1 MDREARLVEV
11 NDYWLKTMG
20 YERNEVIGRKVL
32 DFYTEESRKYA
43 QDVTQPT
50 FFREGIAKDLSY
62 QFVKKSGEVLDVLL
76 SATSERDASGNVV
89 RSQALIEDITERKR
103 AEAALRESE
112 ERFRSL
118 SNASLEGIMIHDRGV
133 ILDANVAFARL
144 FGYEQPEELIGKNGI
159 ELLLIP
165 EARVRIHQRIQRHE
179 KGPLEVIGVR
189 KDGTTFVGETDSQPI
204 KYRGHDVRIVS
215 CRDIT
220 KRKRS
225 EEAQRETE
233 IRFRAVFENSRDAI
247 DISKNGVHC
256 FANPAYLILFGHE
269 SNEKIVGTSI
279 LDDIAPSHRQQ
290 ILQNIRR
297 RTDREPIPPTY
308 VTRGRKTD
316 GTEFYMEISAAA
328 FEMQGETYSVA
339 SIRDITER
347 RLAEEERERLT
358 VAIEQTGE
366 TVVVTDAEGTIQY
379 VNPMFEAVTGYSRT
393 EAVGQN
399 PRILKSGKH
408 DKAFY
413 LELWNTIASGRV
425 WQGRFVNRKKDGSLY
440 IEDASISPVHDNEGR
455 IVNYVA
461 VKRDVSEHLRAF
473 EERAKLE
480 DQLRQAQKM
489 ESIGTLAG
497 GIAHDFN
504 NILTA
509 IIGYGNVALMKMA
522 KDDPQRL
529 NIEHM
534 LDAAN
539 RAAHLTKDLLLFS
552 RKQIS
557 ERKPLDLNNVIRKV
571 ETFLRRVI
579 GEDIECKATQF
590 AGALPILGD
599 AHQLEQVLMNLATNA
614 RDAMPKGG
622 VFSVTTDQVK
632 FDNESI
638 SIDGYVKPGNY
649 ALITISDTGKGMDEA
664 TRDHIFEPFF
674 TTKEV
679 GKGTGLG
686 LAVVYGIIKQHEGT
700 INVYSESG
708 RGTTFTIYL
717 PLIVAPVDATTSPV
731 EERPTG
737 GTETI
742 LLAEDDENVRK
753 LTRTVLED
761 FGYKVITAFD
771 GQDAVIKYKENKDKI
786 QLLLFDIIMPK
797 TTGKEAYDEIK
808 AITPEVKVLFVSGYA
823 LTTSV
828 KGC

>member
-1 MDREARLVEV
+1 M
-11 NDYWLKTMG
+11 
-20 YERNEVIGRKVL
+20 IGRKVL